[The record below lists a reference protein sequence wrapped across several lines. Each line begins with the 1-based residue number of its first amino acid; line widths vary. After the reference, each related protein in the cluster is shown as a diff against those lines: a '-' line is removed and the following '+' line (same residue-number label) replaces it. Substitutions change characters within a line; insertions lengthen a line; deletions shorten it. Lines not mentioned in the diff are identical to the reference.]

1 MRVLLQC
8 KARSGPLNPS
18 HIRELEGAFAGAPA
32 GWRGEG
38 VLGLLVANREATRGM
53 REALGRSG
61 LPLGYVMVTSGE
73 GRVVQFVWNQEA
85 ARRGLEGVGV
95 TNRYLG
101 GTGSGRGNGDGVE
114 REIVLTW
121 NGWTLKRT
129 EEGAE
134 TGVKTG
140 VEEGRRKKGRPRK
153 NQAKAVAM
161 TAIERTE
168 VTETAV
174 KSVVEK
180 RARGRPATKTAAA
193 GRKTKR

>member
-8 KARSGPLNPS
+8 KARSAPLGPS
-18 HIRELEGAFAGAPA
+18 HVRELEGAFAGAPA

-53 REALGRSG
+53 REALGRRG

-85 ARRGLEGVGV
+85 ARRGLEGIGV

-101 GTGSGRGNGDGVE
+101 DTGSGRGNGDGVE

-121 NGWTLKRT
+121 NGWTLKRM
-129 EEGAE
+129 EE
-134 TGVKTG
+134 
-140 VEEGRRKKGRPRK
+140 EEDGRPRK
-153 NQAKAVAM
+153 NLVTAVAA
-161 TAIERTE
+161 TAMERGE
-168 VTETAV
+168 ATETAV
-174 KSVVEK
+174 EGVVEK
-180 RARGRPATKTAAA
+180 RARGRPATKTAAS
-193 GRKTKR
+193 GRKKKR

>member
-18 HIRELEGAFAGAPA
+18 HLRELEGAFAGAPA

-53 REALGRSG
+53 REALGRSE

-85 ARRGLEGVGV
+85 ARRGLEGIGV

-101 GTGSGRGNGDGVE
+101 DTGNGRGNGDGVE

-121 NGWTLKRT
+121 NGWALKST
-129 EEGAE
+129 EEGSE
-134 TGVKTG
+134 TRIKTG
-140 VEEGRRKKGRPRK
+140 VQEGRPRK
-153 NQAKAVAM
+153 NQKAITVTAM
-161 TAIERTE
+161 ENTE
-168 VTETAV
+168 VTEIAV

-180 RARGRPATKTAAA
+180 RARGRPAAKTAAV